1 MDANPCRITAG
12 IVPAI
17 NYYIILPYVGSYI
30 PSAIASGWL
39 LTPASGVAPS
49 ILALLCGNRF
59 GAPRLTRRTLYSSI
73 YSPMLSCITCE
84 HVNLS
89 RDTLCMIPVPLMLLC
104 HE

>member
-1 MDANPCRITAG
+1 MDANPYCITAR

-17 NYYIILPYVGSYI
+17 NYYIELLYVGSYI

-39 LTPASGVAPS
+39 LTPASGVTPS
-49 ILALLCGNRF
+49 RLALLCGNRF
-59 GAPRLTRRTLYSSI
+59 GAPRLTWRVLYTSI
-73 YSPMLSCITCE
+73 YSPCYSELL
-84 HVNLS
+84 VNLS

>member
-1 MDANPCRITAG
+1 MDANPYCITAR

-17 NYYIILPYVGSYI
+17 NYYIELPYVVSYI

-49 ILALLCGNRF
+49 RLALLCSNRF
-59 GAPRLTRRTLYSSI
+59 GAPRLTWRALYTSI

-84 HVNLS
+84 LVPRYLVY
-89 RDTLCMIPVPLMLLC
+89 DTCTVDVAMP
-104 HE
+104 